1 MSLLD
6 MVQQQLGGG
15 AVDNIAQQIG
25 ADPQQTR
32 SAIDMALPVL
42 MGGLAQNAERPEGAE
57 SLNKALDQHTG
68 TLDQVSGFLGGM
80 GGSGAGGGGALGGL
94 MNAMGG
100 GQSGG
105 AQSGGLG
112 AMMDGLGGMMGG
124 QPQQAGGGGLGG
136 ALGGLLGGA
145 VGGKILG
152 HILGGKQPQAQ
163 DAIAQKS
170 GLDGQ
175 QVGRLLMVLAPIVM
189 GVLAKR
195 KQQANLDTG
204 SLQGELQQTRQQAQ
218 QRAQQPDNPL
228 GAILGQVFGR

>member
-6 MVQQQLGGG
+6 MVQQQLGGN
-15 AVDNIAQQIG
+15 AVNTIAQQIG
-25 ADPQQTR
+25 ADPQQTKG
-32 SAIDMALPVL
+32 AIDMALPVI

-68 TLDQVSGFLGGM
+68 TLDQVSGFLGGL
-80 GGSGAGGGGALGGL
+80 GGGGSASGGNGGLGGL
-94 MNAMGG
+94 INAMGG
-100 GQSGG
+100 GQQGAGAGG
-105 AQSGGLG
+105 
-112 AMMDGLGGMMGG
+112 GLGGMMDALGGG
-124 QPQQAGGGGLGG
+124 QQAGGGGGLGG

-170 GLDGQ
+170 GLDAQ
-175 QVGRLLMVLAPIVM
+175 QVGKLLMVLAPIVM

-195 KQQANLDTG
+195 KQQAHLDTG
-204 SLQGELQQTRQQAQ
+204 GLQGELQQTRQQAQ

>member
-6 MVQQQLGGG
+6 RVQQQLGSG
-15 AVDNIAQQIG
+15 AVNNIAQQIG

-57 SLNKALDQHTG
+57 SLDKALDQHTG

-80 GGSGAGGGGALGGL
+80 GGDGAGGGGALGGL
-94 MNAMGG
+94 TNAMGG
-100 GQSGG
+100 GQSAG
-105 AQSGGLG
+105 ARSGGLG

-124 QPQQAGGGGLGG
+124 QGQEAGSGGLG

-163 DAIAQKS
+163 DAIARKS

-175 QVGRLLMVLAPIVM
+175 QVGKLLMVLAPIVM

-204 SLQGELQQTRQQAQ
+204 GLQGELQQTRQQAQ